1 MSFVVAA
8 PAYVQAAA
16 ADLANIGSTISA
28 ANAAA
33 ATPTTAIMAAGAD
46 SVSAELAALFG
57 AHGQMY
63 QALSNQAALFHSQF
77 VQLMNAGGAQYALS
91 EAANASPLA
100 SAAGEAGNNTAT
112 PGRPI
117 SGDVPH
123 AAAGGPLFANA
134 GSAGS
139 GGAGGRGGLLT
150 SAGPVSSLGSNSGV
164 SHADHADVDGP
175 GGPGGLLSGDT
186 GYGAL
191 GGAGALAAAGVP
203 LGISSGQSGHRG
215 GSAPSTSAP
224 SACASGM
231 QTGAGGKPVSGAA
244 VTQAAAGSGMDTSL
258 RQSADWSRARTSR
271 DRSAG

>member
-1 MSFVVAA
+1 
-8 PAYVQAAA
+8 
-16 ADLANIGSTISA
+16 
-28 ANAAA
+28 
-33 ATPTTAIMAAGAD
+33 MAAGAD

-100 SAAGEAGNNTAT
+100 SAAGEAGNTVAAPVT

-117 SGDVPH
+117 SGDVPLG
-123 AAAGGPLFANA
+123 AAGGRLFANA
-134 GSAGS
+134 GNAGS
-139 GGAGGRGGLLT
+139 GGAGGRGGLLA
-150 SAGPVSSLGSNSGV
+150 SAGAVSLGSNAGVANAGHVSGGTGDT
-164 SHADHADVDGP
+164 ADAGGP
-175 GGPGGLLSGDT
+175 GGPGGLLWGDS

-203 LGISSGQSGHRG
+203 LGIGGGAGQSGL
-215 GSAPSTSAP
+215 GSSPAP
-224 SACASGM
+224 SAGGANGSGM
-231 QTGAGGKPVSGAA
+231 
-244 VTQAAAGSGMDTSL
+244 QAAAGGKTVASATVAQPADGGAMDTSL
-258 RQSADWSRARTSR
+258 RQSADWSRARTPR